1 MAFTFKTNAELEEA
15 KKKREQDEANLR
27 NHETYTPT
35 TYTQSQELQDM
46 WGKITN
52 WEKPT
57 WNKDGNTWWQKLTDT
72 MDAIENREKFSYDL
86 NGDMLYQQYKDQ
98 YTNLGNL
105 AMMDTMGQAA
115 AMTGGY
121 GNSYAQSVGQQA
133 YQGYLQQL
141 NDKIPELYQLA
152 YDRYSREG
160 DEMYNKLSAYGNLY
174 NTEYGEYRDSV
185 SDSYADLSNLTN
197 LYGIKSDEE
206 YNQWYNG
213 EQLNMA
219 ANEQAYQKLSDL
231 LGISTEAAKNLYED
245 MYKSQYDTYLTDY
258 TEKRDAVADDQWLKN
273 FNEGA
278 RQFNA
283 TFAETQKQNEFNN
296 RLAQQQLDETIRAN
310 RASEAAALAR
320 ANNASSSDKPDKF
333 TQEEWDNF
341 NAKCAEYKENGD
353 NEGLANYIMYYKG
366 TKLSEDEADDLYDTY
381 YSEPESSK
389 PKSPLTTPFLSPGGM
404 IVNPKFVF

>member
-1 MAFTFKTNAELEEA
+1 MAFSFKSNAELEEA

-35 TYTQSQELQDM
+35 TYTQSQDLQDM

-52 WEKPT
+52 WETPT
-57 WNKDGNTWWQKLTDT
+57 WNKEGNTWWQKLTDT
-72 MDAIENREKFSYDL
+72 MNAIENREKFSYDL

-105 AMMDTMGQAA
+105 ASADTMGQAA

-121 GNSYAQSVGQQA
+121 GNSYAQTVGQQT

-152 YDRYSREG
+152 YDQYNREG
-160 DEMYNKLSAYGNLY
+160 DEMYNRLSSYGNLY
-174 NTEYGEYRDSV
+174 NTEYGEHRDSV

-219 ANEQAYQKLSDL
+219 ANEQAYKKLGDL
-231 LGISTEAAKNLYED
+231 LGISTEAAQTLYEN
-245 MYKSQYDTYLTDY
+245 MYKSQYDGYVTDY
-258 TEKRDAVADDQWLKN
+258 TEKRDVVSDEQWQKNYDLSMDQL
-273 FNEGA
+273 E
-278 RQFNA
+278 
-283 TFAETQKQNEFNN
+283 ETKRHNKQ
-296 RLAQQQLDETIRAN
+296 
-310 RASEAAALAR
+310 SEAAAWVSANKSSNSKTSLTAKELAEV
-320 ANNASSSDKPDKF
+320 NSY
-333 TQEEWDNF
+333 
-341 NAKCAEYKENGD
+341 CAAYKENND
-353 NEGLANYIMYYKG
+353 TAGLQNYLNGLVNREFLSADEAADLFDTYKG
-366 TKLSEDEADDLYDTY
+366 TQY
-381 YSEPESSK
+381 ESNRKNS
-389 PKSPLTTPFLSPGGM
+389 TRQYGVTR
-404 IVNPKFVF
+404 